1 MNGDISP
8 ASVFAAG
15 VLAPNS
21 SAASRALAAAD
32 LGCLS

>member
-15 VLAPNS
+15 VLAPKS
-21 SAASRALAAAD
+21 SAASSALAAAC
-32 LGCLS
+32 LNCLS